1 MESFYKHNFNEKLN
15 IIFIE
20 NWNFDKF
27 YKGKVD
33 KDYKVSYENINLSI
47 MDYRWFAWEL
57 ANINNIADHPLINK
71 ETILIFNGITW
82 DNIICLFN
90 FGEFILHGG
99 SITRRHKLSSTE
111 YLLSKFLYLSGLDG
125 SKNDFYNAYVEKIIT
140 NPKLDFKFYNHFKN
154 KINLNTSIK
163 NVKLLN
169 KLEIKG
175 SFLSELIISNFEILM
190 YLNTMRTINNIKEQT
205 KAVEEL
211 SSRKEDYYK
220 NYHNGKLERKLK
232 NLADKSASI
241 SKEVDRFK
249 LGLDYSYDNYL
260 NLRKEFLD

>member
-1 MESFYKHNFNEKLN
+1 
-15 IIFIE
+15 
-20 NWNFDKF
+20 
-27 YKGKVD
+27 
-33 KDYKVSYENINLSI
+33 
-47 MDYRWFAWEL
+47 
-57 ANINNIADHPLINK
+57 
-71 ETILIFNGITW
+71 
-82 DNIICLFN
+82 
-90 FGEFILHGG
+90 
-99 SITRRHKLSSTE
+99 
-111 YLLSKFLYLSGLDG
+111 
-125 SKNDFYNAYVEKIIT
+125 VEKIIT